1 MQKTKEIKS
10 LLQKLFNELT
20 EDQKKKDII
29 EIEYSSEYKK
39 LLQINMEYKKENNN
53 ILFSSPT
60 NLVEKEGDITLVY
73 KNSSGKLVIK
83 PKFINLF
90 LKDGFN

>member
-1 MQKTKEIKS
+1 
-10 LLQKLFNELT
+10 LQKLFNELT